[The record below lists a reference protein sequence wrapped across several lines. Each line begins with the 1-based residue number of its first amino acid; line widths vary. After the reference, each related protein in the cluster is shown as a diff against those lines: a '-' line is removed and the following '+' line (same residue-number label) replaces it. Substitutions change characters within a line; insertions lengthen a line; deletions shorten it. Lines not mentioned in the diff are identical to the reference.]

1 MGGRSGKSNRGG
13 FTLTE
18 VLAVV
23 AILAIVSALAI
34 PALVKNWRSAR
45 LTKWDETAREIF
57 LSAQNETSEMKAAG
71 LLSEFSQKEN
81 GGTSATTISLTS
93 ASDAAEHYFSQTKT
107 LLGTTGGS
115 YVLEL
120 NLLTGDVQNVYY
132 SEQEGLSDGD
142 VADMLAQLAVSR
154 VTSVK
159 NDRIRYA
166 AGIGYYGGKGGSA
179 GTGGN
184 DKEIQP
190 ECTVVNQEDLY
201 VKLTVSGLDQ
211 AALADEKRIS
221 ASVKAEGESHGTQ
234 KAASQTFTADGSEQ
248 LSETNKNLIA
258 STAADGTYTLYVL
271 LDSMTA
277 GKSFAELCPNLVPGD
292 DLTLTLTLRCDGKTV
307 VDNRTF
313 AKVNSLFASKNT
325 DGNAVA
331 TTYGYVRQLHN
342 LAAYCNAAREG
353 LSQTELTLRQTRA
366 IDFSALKNTEA
377 ALSGVSS
384 VMPGNSPASSYVSK
398 AVTEKA
404 AKIVLDGGGY
414 ALKNFPISGTETFAG
429 LIGACGSPLTMEN
442 LRVEDP
448 VVSGTKNAGVLA
460 GVLSG
465 AATVSNCRI
474 YLTPQSTTGKMK
486 NWMAEHTVKA
496 KYFAGGIL
504 GNAAGSS
511 LTIEN
516 SFAALPVFAEDTAG
530 GLIGAVSQG
539 TVVMRGSYASGNVT
553 ASNANAGGAVGV
565 AVGGT
570 VFVKEKCFTTSN
582 VDAKTCA
589 GAVIGAVSGGT
600 ASIADCTVY
609 GTVAAGGTVSY
620 GPLTGK
626 GSAALKSCTGLCQS
640 GNAKAENRY
649 EAGVGAKEFSDLK
662 SLINNAE
669 STHAYTSSGA
679 FPFVLPQYTQNGKT
693 IRMPYYGDW
702 PAEIEP
708 AVGEVPYGLC
718 YYEKYES
725 GAWGFYGYDKNG
737 ELVDTLDAHNAET
750 ITDTYGYGVAAP
762 AEMKGVTGPK
772 RASGG
777 SYWEPA
783 DRLYAPR
790 SVSGTG
796 MLIYPL
802 RDFYDGGYAGYMK
815 NAASRQVYDT
825 LTKKYY
831 YLNPLFAAALSKTP
845 LSATEKQPLQVRTE
859 GQLNELS
866 DFKRGQGT
874 YFLQTH
880 NIPVSKKTTGLLDA
894 GFSYTYDGGG
904 NQITDLQQP
913 LFNLVGSDS
922 CVKNAVLQ
930 NVDIAGSGY
939 YTAALALNAHGKVTD
954 CRVISGS
961 IRPSGDGWVGGLIA
975 NIDADAQI
983 TGCSVE
989 NITLNSSGVAAGLV
1003 GKAQGTVKNCYVSG
1017 AAIRE
1022 NGNAASYAHSAA
1034 GLIGESDSGLRLQNC
1049 YAANSLIQSKKGDA
1063 SGLISYVRGGTV
1075 FSCYANNTV
1084 SSEQADAAGFCAS
1097 VQDTAHIYG
1106 CYSDGTVSAGNSA
1119 NDKAAGF
1126 FLHGGSDGYVYGCYS
1141 AARIV
1146 NGKNSVG
1153 FGDYLW
1159 NSYVSNCY
1167 WAKEQGMNAS
1177 VSGTV
1182 GTACSLTKLRNLLT
1196 LDSYFARMDD
1206 GNGHLIWSMDNQSH
1220 THPQTLDGGYPYPR
1234 LATLDHY
1241 GDWPVSAGA
1250 GWIGAYSFTDSQS
1263 SNMNGES
1270 IDLSGNSGNEVY
1282 THPGNTTGYGILIDD
1297 AIRQQADDWTVG
1309 VRWSYFGGYYQT
1321 VSKGELSSYLR
1332 SFNVR
1337 TVNWNGKRYL
1347 CYFQNWGTVGWF
1359 DWTYYVTVRD
1369 ITFTY
1374 TPTGE
1379 TYTFVNSDEQFAYAG

>member
-1 MGGRSGKSNRGG
+1 
-13 FTLTE
+13 
-18 VLAVV
+18 
-23 AILAIVSALAI
+23 
-34 PALVKNWRSAR
+34 
-45 LTKWDETAREIF
+45 
-57 LSAQNETSEMKAAG
+57 
-71 LLSEFSQKEN
+71 
-81 GGTSATTISLTS
+81 
-93 ASDAAEHYFSQTKT
+93 
-107 LLGTTGGS
+107 
-115 YVLEL
+115 L
-120 NLLTGDVQNVYY
+120 NLLTGDVEDVYY
-132 SEQEGLSDGD
+132 SESEGLTPSDID
-142 VADMLAQLAVSR
+142 TMKNDLENSASIA
-154 VTSVK
+154 SVK
-159 NDRIRYA
+159 NDAVRYA
-166 AGIGYYGGKGGSA
+166 AGIGYYGGAGSSA
-179 GTGGN
+179 GADG
-184 DKEIQP
+184 DSSAVQP
-190 ECTVVNQEDLY
+190 ECTVVNKEDLY
-201 VKLTVSGLDQ
+201 VKLTVPGLDNSVVENPK
-211 AALADEKRIS
+211 LIS
-221 ASVKAEGESHGTQ
+221 ASVKVQGESHTVNSVA
-234 KAASQTFTADGSEQ
+234 KRASQTFTAGGSEQ

-258 STAADGTYTLYVL
+258 STDAGGTYTLYLL
-271 LDSMTA
+271 LDSMTD
-277 GKSFAELCPNLVPGD
+277 GKSFAGLCPDLVPGD
-292 DLTLTLTLRCDGKTV
+292 DLTLSLTLKVNG
-307 VDNRTF
+307 RTIISDRSF
-313 AKVNSLFASKNT
+313 AQVNSLFAAKTAES
-325 DGNAVA
+325 GAVTA
-331 TTYGYVRQLHN
+331 TYGYVRQLHN
-342 LAAYCNAAREG
+342 LAAYCNVSDTKRESMSG
-353 LSQTELTLRQTRA
+353 TAVTLRQMQDV
-366 IDFSALKNTEA
+366 DFA
-377 ALSGVSS
+377 ALSDKQQLDDGLI
-384 VMPGNSPASSYVSK
+384 MPGNTAATSYAAASVTGAVSG
-398 AVTEKA
+398 VT
-404 AKIVLDGGGY
+404 LDGGGY
-414 ALKNFPISGTETFAG
+414 VLKNFKITSDDYGYAG
-429 LIGACGSPLTMEN
+429 LIGSCSLPLKLQN
-442 LRVEDP
+442 LRVADAA
-448 VVSGTKNAGVLA
+448 VSGVYGAGTLA
-460 GVLSG
+460 GM
-465 AATVSNCRI
+465 TQKDTQVSNCRV
-474 YLTPQSTTGKMK
+474 YLTQHADMSG
-486 NWMAEHTVKA
+486 WMTDHAVTYDTE
-496 KYFAGGIL
+496 FAGTAIL
-504 GNAAGSS
+504 GGLVGHSAAGT

-516 SFAALPVFAEDTAG
+516 SCAAVPVTSNYIAG
-530 GLIGAVSQG
+530 GLVGVSQQSVSVNNSYSSTSVKAKTIAAGFVGKVYKTANITNSFTTASVLSSDTGTSAMAAEFATASSAAVTLKNCTAYGLVSTKG
-539 TVVMRGSYASGNVT
+539 TVT
-553 ASNANAGGAVGV
+553 
-565 AVGGT
+565 
-570 VFVKEKCFTTSN
+570 
-582 VDAKTCA
+582 
-589 GAVIGAVSGGT
+589 
-600 ASIADCTVY
+600 
-609 GTVAAGGTVSY
+609 Y
-620 GPLTGK
+620 GPLAS
-626 GSAALKSCTGLCQS
+626 GSSILPDATCVGLYQS
-640 GNAKAENRY
+640 GNTSVSAAY
-649 EAGVGAKEFSDLK
+649 ESSVTKKEFSELK
-662 SLINNAE
+662 TTGSGKTYPYL
-669 STHAYTSSGA
+669 STGT
-679 FPFVLPQYTQNGKT
+679 FPFTFLTYSLNGKT
-693 IRMPYYGDW
+693 VTMPYYGDW
-702 PAEIEP
+702 PEEIKP
-708 AVGEVPYGLC
+708 VSSNTPYGLC
-718 YYEKYES
+718 YYEQY
-725 GAWGFYGYDKNG
+725 
-737 ELVDTLDAHNAET
+737 
-750 ITDTYGYGVAAP
+750 
-762 AEMKGVTGPK
+762 
-772 RASGG
+772 
-777 SYWEPA
+777 
-783 DRLYAPR
+783 
-790 SVSGTG
+790 
-796 MLIYPL
+796 
-802 RDFYDGGYAGYMK
+802 
-815 NAASRQVYDT
+815 
-825 LTKKYY
+825 
-831 YLNPLFAAALSKTP
+831 PLFAAALSKTP

>member
-1 MGGRSGKSNRGG
+1 
-13 FTLTE
+13 
-18 VLAVV
+18 
-23 AILAIVSALAI
+23 
-34 PALVKNWRSAR
+34 
-45 LTKWDETAREIF
+45 
-57 LSAQNETSEMKAAG
+57 
-71 LLSEFSQKEN
+71 
-81 GGTSATTISLTS
+81 
-93 ASDAAEHYFSQTKT
+93 
-107 LLGTTGGS
+107 
-115 YVLEL
+115 
-120 NLLTGDVQNVYY
+120 
-132 SEQEGLSDGD
+132 
-142 VADMLAQLAVSR
+142 
-154 VTSVK
+154 
-159 NDRIRYA
+159 
-166 AGIGYYGGKGGSA
+166 
-179 GTGGN
+179 
-184 DKEIQP
+184 
-190 ECTVVNQEDLY
+190 
-201 VKLTVSGLDQ
+201 
-211 AALADEKRIS
+211 
-221 ASVKAEGESHGTQ
+221 
-234 KAASQTFTADGSEQ
+234 
-248 LSETNKNLIA
+248 
-258 STAADGTYTLYVL
+258 
-271 LDSMTA
+271 MTD
-277 GKSFAELCPNLVPGD
+277 GKSFAGLCPDLVPGD
-292 DLTLTLTLRCDGKTV
+292 DLTLSLTLKVNG
-307 VDNRTF
+307 RTIISDRSF
-313 AKVNSLFASKNT
+313 AQVNSLFAAKTAES
-325 DGNAVA
+325 GAVTA
-331 TTYGYVRQLHN
+331 TYGYVRQLHN
-342 LAAYCNAAREG
+342 LAAYCNVSDTKRESMSG
-353 LSQTELTLRQTRA
+353 TAVTLRQMQDV
-366 IDFSALKNTEA
+366 DFA
-377 ALSGVSS
+377 ALSDKQQLDDGLI
-384 VMPGNSPASSYVSK
+384 MPGNTAATSYAAASVTGAVSG
-398 AVTEKA
+398 VT
-404 AKIVLDGGGY
+404 LDGGGY
-414 ALKNFPISGTETFAG
+414 VLKNFKITSDYGYAG
-429 LIGACGSPLTMEN
+429 LIGSCLLPLKLQN
-442 LRVEDP
+442 LRVADAA
-448 VVSGTKNAGVLA
+448 VSGVSGVGTLA
-460 GVLSG
+460 GM
-465 AATVSNCRI
+465 TQKDTQVSNCRV
-474 YLTPQSTTGKMK
+474 YLTQRADMSDWMTAHTTTCVSVPGYL
-486 NWMAEHTVKA
+486 NVVGGLVGRSD
-496 KYFAGGIL
+496 AG
-504 GNAAGSS
+504 A

-516 SFAALPVFAEDTAG
+516 SCNAVPVESDYIAG
-530 GLIGAVSQG
+530 GLVGVSQQS
-539 TVVMRGSYASGNVT
+539 VSVNNSYSST
-553 ASNANAGGAVGV
+553 S
-565 AVGGT
+565 
-570 VFVKEKCFTTSN
+570 VK
-582 VDAKTCA
+582 AKTISA
-589 GAVIGAVSGGT
+589 GFVGK
-600 ASIADCTVY
+600 VY
-609 GTVAAGGTVSY
+609 GTANITGSFTTAGVLSSDTVTSVMAAEFATASSAAVALKNCTAYGLVSAKGTVTY
-620 GPLTGK
+620 GPLAS
-626 GSAALKSCTGLCQS
+626 GSSTPPDATCVGLYQS
-640 GNAKAENRY
+640 GNTSVSAAY
-649 EAGVGAKEFSDLK
+649 EAGVAKKEFSELK
-662 SLINNAE
+662 
-669 STHAYTSSGA
+669 TTGSGKTYPYLSA
-679 FPFVLPQYTQNGKT
+679 GTFPFTFLTYSLNGKNVT
-693 IRMPYYGDW
+693 MPYYGDW
-702 PAEIEP
+702 PEEIEP

-718 YYEKYES
+718 YYEKYEN

-802 RDFYDGGYAGYMK
+802 RDFYDSGYAGYMK